1 MAGYA
6 KTPLSKKLGIRAG
19 DRVPV
24 LGPPPAWAIPDLPE
38 GAMPATETHSSPGSG
53 PAEIVIAFC
62 SSLAEPA
69 RARPAAGAKDL
80 PRGRAVGGV
89 ATARRRHESD
99 IRDQDVRDVALPLG
113 LVDVKVA
120 ALDQD
125 WSGLRL
131 VWRAELRHTSKP
143 PLGRIEL
150 LP

>member
-19 DRVPV
+19 DRVLL

-62 SSLAEPA
+62 SSLAELRERVPLLA
-69 RARPAAGAKDL
+69 PRIFPAGAL
-80 PRGRAVGGV
+80 WVAWPRRAGG
-89 ATARRRHESD
+89 HESD

-143 PLGRIEL
+143 PSG
-150 LP
+150 

>member
-19 DRVPV
+19 DRVLL

-38 GAMPATETHSSPGSG
+38 GAMPATETHSSAGSG

-62 SSLAEPA
+62 SSLAELRERVPLLA
-69 RARPAAGAKDL
+69 PRIFPAGAL
-80 PRGRAVGGV
+80 WVAWPRRAGG
-89 ATARRRHESD
+89 HDSD
-99 IRDQDVRDVALPLG
+99 IRDQDIRDVALPLG

-131 VWRAELRHTSKP
+131 VWRVELRDTSQP
-143 PLGRIEL
+143 PSG
-150 LP
+150 